1 MIIKIEDKEY
11 NYVFLGDREKKLCPS
26 LYNYGVSEKDL
37 SEREIYDKAI
47 SKYYKKIDNEDILDL
62 ISVWLAFV
70 IGCIFSFW
78 LWIIIDEISIIE
90 ALFIPI
96 GCMWGLFF
104 ITFPI
109 TNFIILPIRKLFIKK
124 PVKPKNYEKVIN
136 YVNDLNKFKKDLLG
150 QYERKYPGIE
160 NANYDFNTYGA
171 KMVQALAVELESFAN
186 FQNEIIKQENRKRE
200 QEYWFSLDPFEFEK
214 EVAEW
219 FKQQGY
225 QSKVTKKSGD
235 GGVDIIISKD
245 NYTAYVQCK
254 RYTKSKVDRPTL
266 QALYGAVCADKVS
279 QGIVVCLLGIT
290 KESVEFA
297 NKVGIKVVTINY
309 LVKQDNLFS
318 LTLNKKLLYTK
329 PLQINTARL
338 RVGTLDLITYACK
351 TQEDATGFISK
362 LDLDKSFKPIEY
374 SGLFFIICCSD
385 DNFNTFEK
393 WRNSKINTPTY
404 TYQDYKKRTYKRR
417 RYW

>member
-47 SKYYKKIDNEDILDL
+47 SKYDEKYNDKMAIIGWWF
-62 ISVWLAFV
+62 SFV
-70 IGCIFSFW
+70 IGAIVICLCYNSIRVLLVSICIFPLTVFVGA
-78 LWIIIDEISIIE
+78 IVGYSIAFLVI
-90 ALFIPI
+90 
-96 GCMWGLFF
+96 
-104 ITFPI
+104 
-109 TNFIILPIRKLFIKK
+109 KLFIKK
-124 PVKPKNYEKVIN
+124 PIKPKNYEKVIN
-136 YVNDLNKFKKDLLG
+136 YVNDLNKFKKDLSG
-150 QYERKYPGIE
+150 QYKRKYPGIE
-160 NANYDFNTYGA
+160 NVNYDFNMYGA
-171 KMVQALAVELESFAN
+171 KIVQALAVELESFAN

-200 QEYWFSLDPFEFEK
+200 QEYWFNLEPFEFEK

-225 QSKVTKKSGD
+225 QSKLTKKSGD

-245 NYTAYVQCK
+245 DYTAYVQCK

-297 NKVGIKVVTINY
+297 NKVGIKVVTINH

-329 PLQINTARL
+329 PLQINKAKL

-351 TQEDATGFISK
+351 TQEDATRFISN

-374 SGLFFIICCSD
+374 SGLFLIICCSD

>member
-47 SKYYKKIDNEDILDL
+47 SKYDEIYDDKMAIIGWWF
-62 ISVWLAFV
+62 SFV
-70 IGCIFSFW
+70 IGAIVIYLYYNSIRVLLVSICIFPLTVFVGA
-78 LWIIIDEISIIE
+78 IVGY
-90 ALFIPI
+90 PI
-96 GCMWGLFF
+96 AFLV
-104 ITFPI
+104 I
-109 TNFIILPIRKLFIKK
+109 KLFIKK

-136 YVNDLNKFKKDLLG
+136 YVNDLNKFKKDLSG
-150 QYERKYPGIE
+150 QYKRKYPGIE

-200 QEYWFSLDPFEFEK
+200 QEYWFNLEPFEFEK

-225 QSKVTKKSGD
+225 QSKLTKKSGD

-245 NYTAYVQCK
+245 DYTAYVQCK

-297 NKVGIKVVTINY
+297 NKVGIKVVTINH

-329 PLQINTARL
+329 PLQINKARL

-351 TQEDATGFISK
+351 TQEDATRFISN

-374 SGLFFIICCSD
+374 SGLFLIICCSD

>member
-11 NYVFLGDREKKLCPS
+11 SYVFLGDREKKLCPS

-47 SKYYKKIDNEDILDL
+47 SKYDEKYNDKMTIIGWWF
-62 ISVWLAFV
+62 SFV
-70 IGCIFSFW
+70 IGAIVIC
-78 LWIIIDEISIIE
+78 LYYNSII
-90 ALFIPI
+90 AFLVSICLFPLTPFVGAIVGYPI
-96 GCMWGLFF
+96 AFLV
-104 ITFPI
+104 I
-109 TNFIILPIRKLFIKK
+109 KLFIKK

-136 YVNDLNKFKKDLLG
+136 YVNDLNKFKKDLSE
-150 QYERKYPGIE
+150 QYKRKYLEIE

-297 NKVGIKVVTINY
+297 NKVGIKVVTINH

-329 PLQINTARL
+329 PLQINKARL

-351 TQEDATGFISK
+351 TQEDATRFISN

-374 SGLFFIICCSD
+374 SGLFLIICCSD

>member
-1 MIIKIEDKEY
+1 
-11 NYVFLGDREKKLCPS
+11 
-26 LYNYGVSEKDL
+26 
-37 SEREIYDKAI
+37 
-47 SKYYKKIDNEDILDL
+47 
-62 ISVWLAFV
+62 
-70 IGCIFSFW
+70 
-78 LWIIIDEISIIE
+78 
-90 ALFIPI
+90 
-96 GCMWGLFF
+96 
-104 ITFPI
+104 
-109 TNFIILPIRKLFIKK
+109 
-124 PVKPKNYEKVIN
+124 
-136 YVNDLNKFKKDLLG
+136 
-150 QYERKYPGIE
+150 
-160 NANYDFNTYGA
+160 
-171 KMVQALAVELESFAN
+171 MVQALAVELESFAN

-297 NKVGIKVVTINY
+297 NKVGIKVVTINH
-309 LVKQDNLFS
+309 LVKQDNSFS

-329 PLQINTARL
+329 PLQINKARL

-351 TQEDATGFISK
+351 TQEDATRFISN

-374 SGLFFIICCSD
+374 SGLFLIICCSD